1 MDPWSRAWP
10 LTAIAVLNFLFSF
23 GTLIGGID
31 TVRYLHQPGSVVDS
45 YGIHFVYPSYAWQV
59 FFGLSQILRALLFV
73 VVGIGLIRRSQRL
86 GQRLGTFHAGAS
98 LVLFALSVY
107 VNQTRGLSPLHGMA
121 CLYPLVMLYVL
132 NVSHRREFV
141 AP

>member
-1 MDPWSRAWP
+1 MDPSSRAWP
-10 LTAIAVLNFLFSF
+10 LTAIAVLNFLFAF

-31 TVRYLHQPGSVVDS
+31 TVRYLHQPGSVIHA

-59 FFGLSQILRALLFV
+59 IFGLCEILRALLYV

-86 GQRLGTFHAGAS
+86 GQRLGTFHAVAS
-98 LVLFALSVY
+98 LVLFALGVY
-107 VNQTRGLSPLHGMA
+107 VNQTRGLNLVHALA
-121 CLYPLVMLYVL
+121 CLYPLVVLYVL
-132 NVSHRREFV
+132 NGSHRRAFV